1 MKAGPELDAQIA
13 KEVMELDVLGF
24 ALCLPEPGE
33 PSGYGVPFQDI
44 VSEHFVERPVYLVD
58 CACEFRWP
66 LDIEYFG
73 HFAGCLGVAPDYSK
87 NIAAAWQAV
96 ERLTEG
102 VSPHCNLRVERLGD
116 EGWRASMCFDDWEN
130 MWSGWAYADTA
141 PHAICLAALKAVGVE
156 YEER

>member
-73 HFAGCLGVAPDYSK
+73 HFAGCLGVAPDYSE
-87 NIAAAWQAV
+87 NIAAAWPVV
-96 ERLTEG
+96 EKLIEILPQGDIHIEHLNHEEWG
-102 VSPHCNLRVERLGD
+102 VSTCYDKD
-116 EGWRASMCFDDWEN
+116 EG
-130 MWSGWAYADTA
+130 GWDGFVTADTA
-141 PHAICLAALKAVGVE
+141 PLAICLAALKAVGVE